1 MSSGVPRSRTHAGVI
16 AGLGLGVALS
26 ACKPKASDA
35 PQADLDSW
43 SLAEIEAELERN
55 DRALAEAGIMV
66 AAATPATEPGPSDAG
81 GGLSQQAAPV
91 VVETDDDDSSES
103 PAPVPPSDAP
113 EPIAE
118 SSMDYEPADV
128 SRRTVSRK
136 ERRGSSRAE
145 RRESSSR
152 CERICDLADAT
163 CSLEAQICDLAA
175 RHPEQER
182 YLLACERAELQCEA
196 AMDACDGCDDE

>member
-1 MSSGVPRSRTHAGVI
+1 MSSGVLGSRIHAGVI

-26 ACKPKASDA
+26 ACKPQGTDA
-35 PQADLDSW
+35 PRPDLDRW
-43 SLAEIEAELERN
+43 SLAEIEAQLERN

-66 AAATPATEPGPSDAG
+66 AAATPATEPAPSDGGGDFGQQTAPAVVEAEDDDASEYPAPGPS
-81 GGLSQQAAPV
+81 
-91 VVETDDDDSSES
+91 E
-103 PAPVPPSDAP
+103 AP
-113 EPIAE
+113 EAIAE
-118 SSMDYEPADV
+118 SSMEYEPADAP
-128 SRRTVSRK
+128 RREISRK
-136 ERRGSSRAE
+136 DRRASNRAE

-196 AMDACDGCDDE
+196 AMDACDGCDDD